1 MVHGH
6 QNEHFVTVNCVLMR
20 QLNGM
25 GTPLNKGDNEITT
38 FKRVVL
44 GSVVCLRIGF
54 EKLGE

>member
-1 MVHGH
+1 MVHGC
-6 QNEHFVTVNCVLMR
+6 QNEHFVTINSVLMR

-44 GSVVCLRIGF
+44 GFVVCLRIGL
-54 EKLGE
+54 KN